1 MNMNITIFDN
11 YSSSNKKINFDY
23 EKIVNDF
30 LNYQEFKE
38 EKTEISLIFVDN
50 EEIKKINNEYRHK
63 DYATDVISFE
73 NNEDEY
79 DINED
84 DNKYLGDIFIS
95 IDKVNE
101 QALLYGHSVDREFA
115 FLLCHGILHLHG
127 YDHMEEDEEKIMFDK
142 QDKILND
149 LNYKR

>member
-1 MNMNITIFDN
+1 MNITIFDN